1 MKLDAK
7 LESAV
12 QNRAEKIKEIDDNL
26 FGDII
31 GVVEAI
37 GRLKDSLDKI
47 DVKLGERAL
56 EETADLGYRDVASN
70 FIFLQRVLG
79 ALKDS
84 CYDRIKLVQDIAFE
98 TKYKYEEVEPQVNAK
113 LNSLQPRL
121 RTTND

>member
-1 MKLDAK
+1 MSK
-7 LESAV
+7 LESAI

-31 GVVEAI
+31 GVAEAI
-37 GRLKDSLDKI
+37 GRLKDSLDEI
-47 DVKLGERAL
+47 DVKMGERAL
-56 EETADLGYRDVASN
+56 EEAADLGYRDVASN

-84 CYDRIKLVQDIAFE
+84 CYDKIKLVQDIAVE

-113 LNSLQPRL
+113 LNSLQPR
-121 RTTND
+121 TTNG